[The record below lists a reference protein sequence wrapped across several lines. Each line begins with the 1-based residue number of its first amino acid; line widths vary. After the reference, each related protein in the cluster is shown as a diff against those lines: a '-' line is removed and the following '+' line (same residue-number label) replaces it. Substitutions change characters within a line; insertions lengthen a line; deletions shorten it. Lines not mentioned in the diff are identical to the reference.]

1 MHARSAFEGKRR
13 MCGGYSKLPF
23 APFLIRWR
31 ADQSVV
37 NRDDF
42 VSRYWNTNFSR
53 EEVLKRII

>member
-1 MHARSAFEGKRR
+1 MRARRLRGS
-13 MCGGYSKLPF
+13 GGCVADTVSYHLTP
-23 APFLIRWR
+23 LLMIWG
-31 ADQSVV
+31 ADQIVV